1 MLTTIPDYSPYTLR
15 NHLHSKSMNYKNISS
30 VLVFSI
36 AMVGC
41 SKDNNNISNPSIA
54 IKGTISNNSSKS
66 AGISSANTASLAN
79 ATKVLVFNSSG
90 GYNLFNIENNSF
102 TAKAT
107 QGTASALAFLDAS
120 NSYIGCLHAGGL
132 NVLPLVSLA
141 DGSNSVIDLSN
152 LTLDGTSV
160 IPANDPIGSVIDL
173 NQDEIDRFR
182 QLGSFFGS
190 LSKNID
196 ADNDGTPDLLH
207 NKALYVSTIF
217 DIYCGKWG
225 LNDVPPQLID
235 TSRLFTN
242 YTLRISGGKAIIPSD
257 PVITLTGPEGSPYAD
272 VLQSY
277 YTTGPDCFISFFRRE
292 TPAPPGYPYG
302 SAFMPFADGSYS
314 LTLDNKT
321 YTINYSNVNVKYFF
335 ILAIPTV
342 HTNDNNEITSI
353 TIEYQDINGEPLTP
367 ENFVYQT
374 MVQLNDIHYNQIS
387 QIGVMWESPEAKSN
401 NELYTFRPNKAI
413 QVSELNNIN
422 VCYMDMV
429 GNAYNIG
436 FNK

>member
-1 MLTTIPDYSPYTLR
+1 M
-15 NHLHSKSMNYKNISS
+15 HYKIISS
-30 VLVFSI
+30 ALVLSI
-36 AMVGC
+36 ALAGC

-66 AGISSANTASLAN
+66 AGINAANTASLAD

-90 GYNLFNIENNSF
+90 GYDLFNIENNSF

-107 QGTASALAFLDAS
+107 QGTASALAFIDAS
-120 NSYIGCLHAGGL
+120 NTYIGCLHAGGL

-190 LSKNID
+190 LSRNID
-196 ADNDGTPDLLH
+196 ADNDGTPDLLN

-242 YTLRISGGKAIIPSD
+242 YTLRISGGKAIMPSNQA
-257 PVITLTGPEGSPYAD
+257 ITLAGPEGSPYAD
-272 VLQSY
+272 VIQSY
-277 YTTGPDCFISFFRRE
+277 YTTGP
-292 TPAPPGYPYG
+292 
-302 SAFMPFADGSYS
+302 
-314 LTLDNKT
+314 
-321 YTINYSNVNVKYFF
+321 
-335 ILAIPTV
+335 
-342 HTNDNNEITSI
+342 
-353 TIEYQDINGEPLTP
+353 
-367 ENFVYQT
+367 
-374 MVQLNDIHYNQIS
+374 
-387 QIGVMWESPEAKSN
+387 
-401 NELYTFRPNKAI
+401 
-413 QVSELNNIN
+413 
-422 VCYMDMV
+422 
-429 GNAYNIG
+429 
-436 FNK
+436 